1 MDPSKYAMLTLGLEH
16 VFKLTVRDD
25 NLSGLDVCVRQA
37 IRDKLDVSS
46 TDYFL
51 ASGIELWNFLLCSV
65 IDHIKRYAT

>member
-51 ASGIELWNFLLCSV
+51 ASGIEL
-65 IDHIKRYAT
+65 